1 MELTWVYGRTDPPRK
16 KAGITGLYKAVPEL
30 LSSLRNQGQGMPTGL
45 PHKEDREPSPAHT
58 PLFCRIGIFGAD
70 FFSGKSMTI
79 DHDERRRIDSLHL
92 AAAWPSKD
100 THAFVP
106 DDHLHPASL
115 HSRYFTVRVR
125 EGSVLG
131 GSGQR
136 RELPR
141 TAAPPRLRPPWRLG
155 TAKPTRSFHCMINL
169 KVLRLCKTMVSY

>member
-70 FFSGKSMTI
+70 FYSGKSMTI
-79 DHDERRRIDSLHL
+79 VHDERRRIDSLHL

-115 HSRYFTVRVR
+115 HSRYFTVRESEKAVCWEALDSGESSLGR
-125 EGSVLG
+125 QPRPDCILLG
-131 GSGQR
+131 GS
-136 RELPR
+136 ELPNPPVAF
-141 TAAPPRLRPPWRLG
+141 TA
-155 TAKPTRSFHCMINL
+155 
-169 KVLRLCKTMVSY
+169 